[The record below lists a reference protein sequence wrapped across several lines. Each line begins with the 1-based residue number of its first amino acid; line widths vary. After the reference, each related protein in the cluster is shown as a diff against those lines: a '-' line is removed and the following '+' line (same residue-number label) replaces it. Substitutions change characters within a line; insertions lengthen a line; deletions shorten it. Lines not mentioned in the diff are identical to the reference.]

1 MLTVSGGTILSY
13 GLKPNNIITT
23 WQLVLQAELFP
34 RTLFRLHSEAWMKA
48 IFFAAHSLQNPESRV
63 FLSLSFYYYYY
74 DDFFFF
80 FLHKRNQ
87 TIAKKNGF
95 TLSHKATFPTAVREN
110 CYSETVSGSLQKG
123 GYLHSETELCTTFLS
138 PGAEMRAGMEQF
150 CPHPIHCVRFRNC
163 KTPTTVRK
171 KTTSTPFSDAA
182 HPGIWFPSMW
192 LITKIYHSFCPV
204 LR

>member
-1 MLTVSGGTILSY
+1 MNESDIFCCTFITKSWKQSVSFTFIL
-13 GLKPNNIITT
+13 LLLL
-23 WQLVLQAELFP
+23 W
-34 RTLFRLHSEAWMKA
+34 W
-48 IFFAAHSLQNPESRV
+48 
-63 FLSLSFYYYYY
+63 
-74 DDFFFF
+74 FFFF

-95 TLSHKATFPTAVREN
+95 TLSHKATSPTAVREN

-123 GYLHSETELCTTFLS
+123 GYLHSETELCATFLS

-171 KTTSTPFSDAA
+171 KNNQRSLQWRCASR
-182 HPGIWFPSMW
+182 H
-192 LITKIYHSFCPV
+192 LVSFNVTHYQNLP
-204 LR
+204 